1 MKSIQKSILVITLI
15 LVSFNLSAQKSFDEI
30 YNQKLNFDQLTESEA
45 MKFYG
50 NISFFLEKDMDSLD
64 LYILLT
70 PQILEYFIVNMVSE
84 NEPTYGVLYEKF
96 IEYKENDSYNV
107 MRIIFETQRIL
118 EKRSAD
124 YNNWE
129 EDKKLFIDLG
139 TPEEDLENIRQY
151 IEKNSNPKR
160 NYKEVMKE
168 YTYYIEDQEI
178 KPKSDFEKVLNYR
191 DNIINI
197 DSLLVQSK
205 EENKPI
211 MLYFTGQNVVN
222 AKRLE
227 LYVLGE
233 NQIHSK
239 LTNQFIFVPLYVDN
253 RNKLPETECFETDYI
268 DLITTI
274 GGKNAHFQKTNYN
287 VRTQPYLVVLN
298 SNNVILGKSH
308 YKEIGSVQLFN
319 EFMNKVLLEFEK

>member
-30 YNQKLNFDQLTESEA
+30 YNQKLNFDQLTELEA
-45 MKFYG
+45 IKFYE

-70 PQILEYFIVNMVSE
+70 PQVLEYFIVSIVSE

-96 IEYKENDSYNV
+96 IEYKTNESYGM
-107 MRIIFETQRIL
+107 MRTLFETQRIL
-118 EKRSAD
+118 EKTPAD
-124 YNNWE
+124 YENWQ

-139 TPEEDLENIRQY
+139 TPENDLEKIREY

-160 NYKEVMKE
+160 NYKEVMEE
-168 YTYYIEDQEI
+168 YARYIEEQKI
-178 KPKSDFEKVLNYR
+178 KPSSDFEKVLNYR
-191 DNIINI
+191 ANIINI

-211 MLYFTGQNVVN
+211 MLYFTGLNCVN
-222 AKRLE
+222 AKKLE

-233 NQIHSK
+233 NQIYSK
-239 LTNQFIFVPLYVDN
+239 LTKKFIFIPLYADN
-253 RNKLPETECFETDYI
+253 RTELPENEQFESTTS
-268 DLITTI
+268 DLVTTI
-274 GGKNAHFQKTNYN
+274 GDKNSNFQKINYN
-287 VRTQPYLVVLN
+287 VNTQPYIVVLN
-298 SNNVILGKSH
+298 STNEILGKVH

-319 EFMNKVLLEFEK
+319 EFMGKVLLEFEK